1 MVRNKTKATFSD
13 EEIGE
18 MLSVADSKE
27 KNDEI
32 VNSAMPQATNLER
45 TTILKADRF
54 SQRKG
59 KSFSEKF
66 NRDAPLVLT
75 MAITLI
81 GFVYLYLEYFR

>member
-1 MVRNKTKATFSD
+1 MFRKTAKATFSD

-18 MLSVADSKE
+18 MLNVADNKE
-27 KNDEI
+27 RNDKTL
-32 VNSAMPQATNLER
+32 NDAMPQATNLER

-59 KSFSEKF
+59 KKF

>member
-1 MVRNKTKATFSD
+1 MDRKNKLTYSD

-18 MLSVADSKE
+18 MLNVADNKE
-27 KNDEI
+27 RNDKI
-32 VNSAMPQATNLER
+32 LNDAMPQATNLER

-66 NRDAPLVLT
+66 NRDGPLVLT

-81 GFVYLYLEYFR
+81 GFVYLYLEYLR